1 MATPA
6 EQSGPKPDQD
16 ATPEVL
22 PTRVAPSDPPS
33 LSSADIVPDAALGSN
48 GADQFEHAA
57 IAGRVADLAANAQLP
72 INIALFGPWGS
83 GKSSFFELLRRKVT
97 ERNSKIKVVRYD
109 AWKYGGASLRKN
121 FISSTARSLN
131 LRDEEFNRGLYDNHK
146 IVKLDWRSFLK
157 NNWKSLLALA
167 GAAVVMCAVWVAILA
182 TAARINS
189 STDWIVAFKSSFPGT
204 LKTLGTVLVAVFAG
218 LKILD
223 VAKITID
230 QTAPSADEEF
240 GARFVELVKKATK
253 GGKWRL
259 LVFVDE
265 LDRCSSS
272 DVVETLVGLKTFLDQ
287 ESCIFVVAADRDV
300 LEDALSKD
308 LPHPNPV
315 RDNDPYYSTAGAFL
329 DKVFQHQLSLPPLR
343 QHTLTVYARSLVVN
357 RGGLWGELASA
368 DPGGRLLDDVVYT
381 LIPSHVRSPRR
392 VKVLLNNYATNV
404 RIAQARGIS
413 WPDRATEVAKL
424 TVLQTEFP
432 PVAADLLIEPR
443 LPGLLLEYAET
454 SSASGAYTEQQKRL
468 LKKYSATK
476 QLAEPDS
483 ADEDQS
489 AGGVILHDDEE
500 NKRQQAARLRAQQR
514 LNEQLHRYLERAKAA
529 DISDPLPDLLY
540 LQAAGAAEGISDP
553 GLNAA
558 IDLAADV
565 SPSTTLSAFDA
576 SGSRD
581 VQAAMRMLASRS
593 DGQFGPGRANLV
605 SVVCQLSERLTSE
618 QLLSVSPVV
627 APSVLSIARGELVR
641 SEMLPGAINLASSSS
656 NDALVGD
663 LIGLVTVSPGVE
675 YLPRVIPSIPG
686 MSEESANKMFA
697 KLGELYFEDESYLHR
712 AIAVLPSMDAL
723 KLWNTQLAKIEN
735 AFEAVNKAV
744 KSAASIA
751 PLTSSATK
759 ESVADRVVET
769 TAERGERLFDAIDER
784 SETSSELLGAALEL
798 ALYLGYEDLYE
809 VGRRRARSIIERID
823 DGKSVATIV
832 EQAICC
838 GLAGDW
844 SFWLSFLPEDGTGIR
859 GDISGVVLKVFEQIP
874 DATGESLEVAP
885 EIVQKFVSNGEIPD
899 RFRPKIV
906 SSLEAAFG
914 RIGVDAGTDLAVE
927 RRTTLHLCA
936 GIIAQSTE
944 VSGLSA
950 ALADDLINE
959 AVSDEL
965 SVANAGAIILRLDH
979 SPVESAIK
987 LDEHLNEVD
996 TADLDTR
1003 LLVVRIH
1010 IAARSAGGSSV
1021 PIPADEMETLA
1032 GVDGA
1037 DAIIAQWLDTHPA
1050 VEDALQVFEGVAV
1063 PPVKSLGSYSG
1074 AINDR
1079 DRSALWV
1086 KLSALEVGDEKLRAA
1101 AANGVEPE
1109 VVDRLRG
1116 MAGEASRHEDRS
1128 AIVNQLLTLP
1138 VKNSASLGKSVC
1150 EFAAMLL
1157 GKDTSSD
1164 AALAAKVMIAADGA
1178 SFGYAVK
1185 LRDLFDAALAKNGK
1199 AFSASTKERLRDL
1212 RLLSKSRKKGLTKII
1227 SDLVGIGDE

>member
-1 MATPA
+1 MVTPA
-6 EQSGPKPDQD
+6 EQSGPKLD
-16 ATPEVL
+16 PEPTAAVL
-22 PTRVAPSDPPS
+22 PTRAVPSDPPS

-48 GADQFEHAA
+48 GADQFEHTA

-72 INIALFGPWGS
+72 VNIALFGPWGA
-83 GKSSFFELLRRKVT
+83 GKSSFFELLRREVA
-97 ERNSKIKVVRYD
+97 ERNAKIKVVRYD

-131 LRDEEFNRGLYDNHK
+131 LRDEEFDRGLYDNHK

-182 TAARINS
+182 TVAWINGG
-189 STDWIVAFKSSFPGT
+189 TDWIVAFKSSFPGT

-253 GGKWRL
+253 GGKFRL

-272 DVVETLVGLKTFLDQ
+272 DVVETLVSLKTFLDQ
-287 ESCIFVVAADRDV
+287 DSCIFVVAADRDV

-315 RDNDPYYSTAGAFL
+315 RDTDPYYSTAGAFL

-357 RGGLWGELASA
+357 RGGLWGELASVR
-368 DPGGRLLDDVVYT
+368 PGGRLLDDVVYT

-404 RIAQARGIS
+404 RIAQARGIA
-413 WPDRATEVAKL
+413 WPDRAVEVAKL

-454 SSASGAYTEQQKRL
+454 SPASGTYTEQQARL

-476 QLAEPDS
+476 QMTDS
-483 ADEDQS
+483 DSVDEEQS

-529 DISDPLPDLLY
+529 DIPDPLPDLLY
-540 LQAAGAAEGISDP
+540 LQAAGAAEGILDP
-553 GLNAA
+553 DLNAA

-576 SGSRD
+576 SDSRD

-605 SVVCQLSERLTSE
+605 SVVCQLSERLTSD
-618 QLLSVSPVV
+618 QLSSVSPVV
-627 APSVLSIARGELVR
+627 APSVLSIARSGLVR

-663 LIGLVTVSPGVE
+663 LIELVTVSPGVE
-675 YLPRVIPSIPG
+675 YLPRVIPSIPA
-686 MSEESANKMFA
+686 MSEESAKKMFA
-697 KLGELYFEDESYLHR
+697 KLGELYFEDASFLHR
-712 AIAVLPSMDAL
+712 AITVLPAADAL

-735 AFEAVNKAV
+735 AFEALNKAV
-744 KSAASIA
+744 KAVDSST
-751 PLTSSATK
+751 PPTSSATK
-759 ESVADRVVET
+759 ASVAVQATET
-769 TAERGERLFDAIDER
+769 TAERGESLFDALDER
-784 SETSSELLGAALEL
+784 SETSPELLRATLEL
-798 ALYLGYEDLYE
+798 ALYLGYSDLYE

-823 DGKSVATIV
+823 DDKLIASVI
-832 EQAICC
+832 EHAICC
-838 GLAGDW
+838 GPAGDW
-844 SFWLSFLPEDGTGIR
+844 SFWLAFLPEDGSGIC
-859 GDISGVVLKVFEQIP
+859 GDISDVVLQVFDQIP
-874 DATGESLEVAP
+874 NATEESLEVAP
-885 EIVQKFVSNGEIPD
+885 EIVRKFVFSGEIPD
-899 RFRPKIV
+899 RFRPKV
-906 SSLEAAFG
+906 VTSLEAAFG
-914 RIGVDAGTDLAVE
+914 STRADSGTGLAVE

-936 GIIAQSTE
+936 GIIAQLIE
-944 VSGLSA
+944 IDGLSA
-950 ALADDLINE
+950 AVAEDLINE
-959 AVSDEL
+959 TVSDEL
-965 SVANAGAIILRLDH
+965 SVANAGAIILRLGH
-979 SPVESAIK
+979 SPVESASK

-996 TADLDTR
+996 TAELDTR

-1010 IAARSAGGSSV
+1010 IAARSASGSSV
-1021 PIPADEMETLA
+1021 PISADEMETLA

-1037 DAIIAQWLDTHPA
+1037 SAVIAQWLDTHPV
-1050 VEDALQVFEGVAV
+1050 VEEVLRVFEGVAV
-1063 PPVKSLGSYSG
+1063 PPANSLSSY
-1074 AINDR
+1074 AVTINDR
-1079 DRSALWV
+1079 ERSTLWV
-1086 KLSALEVGDEKLRAA
+1086 KLSALGVGDEKLRVV
-1101 AANGVEPE
+1101 AANGVESE

-1116 MAGEASRHEDRS
+1116 LASEASRHEERS
-1128 AIVNQLLTLP
+1128 AIVSQLLTLP
-1138 VKNSASLGKSVC
+1138 IKNSTSLGKSVC

-1164 AALAAKVMIAADGA
+1164 AALAAKVMIVADGA

-1185 LRDLFDAALAKNGK
+1185 LRDLFDAALTKNGK
-1199 AFSASTKERLRDL
+1199 VFSASTGERLRDL
-1212 RLLSKSRKKGLTKII
+1212 RLLSKPRKKGLTKII